1 MLKNYKNIASEL
13 ARINHITGRHLKI
26 LRIPRGMAA
35 ANFLSEC
42 KHVKKGINLIIT
54 TFFQ

>member
-26 LRIPRGMAA
+26 LRVPWGMAA